1 MMNRINYLVETCRVP
16 SLPAPRLRHL
26 ADIFGAAVGVEFLA
40 DPPTKRDPISGR
52 TRVRHRL
59 FRMLT
64 SAKDAEFAISELAE
78 VGLYLE
84 AFASDPQIRS
94 CVDGLRNDYESTL
107 FQFAMAYRLRT
118 AGCSG
123 VHLEPETARGR
134 ADIAFTYDGVPFV
147 AECYRLSKGFSDYFV
162 EAQHSLYDGLLE
174 LVPPGRKYSFTVV
187 IGRLPTF
194 DTFRKIISRFRE
206 IVTQMLS
213 TPDILTIRYR
223 FGEHLL
229 GVEDITG
236 AEEDPDLTMSQH
248 GTPQRRRYEDADAH
262 FVREMAR
269 GSNAFEALDAP
280 YSERLFLTRLFVW
293 KKFENPKPKKP
304 DDVLLAK
311 LSAKLKQTKPKQG
324 KVGRILFVEYPFGLF
339 INARQPDSLRH
350 IQQKAISQFE
360 DFSALVVMERRAG
373 RTNRFC
379 YESAILQGRHENA
392 IPQSLVD
399 RLSIVEQADIFAF
412 VQQAPDCAGG

>member
-1 MMNRINYLVETCRVP
+1 MNRINYLIETCRLP
-16 SLPAPRLRHL
+16 SLPALRLRQL
-26 ADIFGAAVGVEFLA
+26 ADIFGAAVGTEFLA

-59 FRMLT
+59 LRMLT

-107 FQFAMAYRLRT
+107 FQLAMAYRLRA
-118 AGCSG
+118 AGSRT

-134 ADIAFTYDGVPFV
+134 ADVAFTYDGIRYV
-147 AECYRLSKGFSDYFV
+147 AECYRLSKGFSDYFA
-162 EAQHSLYDGLLE
+162 EAQHSLYDVLLE

-187 IGRLPTF
+187 IGKVPTF
-194 DTFRKIISRFRE
+194 DTFREIIARFRE
-206 IVTQMLS
+206 IVTEMSS
-213 TPDILTIRYR
+213 TPDLLSTRDR

-229 GVEDITG
+229 GVEDITS
-236 AEEDPDLTMSQH
+236 AEEDPDLTVSQH

-280 YSERLFLTRLFVW
+280 FSERLFLTRLFVW

-339 INARQPDSLRH
+339 IKARQPNSLRH
-350 IQQKAISQFE
+350 IQEKAISQFE

-399 RLSIVEQADIFAF
+399 RLSIVEQADIFAL
-412 VQQAPDCAGG
+412 VKQA